1 MIDRRLKLYGFLLLT
16 LMLGIMLGVNIMF
29 FFGDIVHYLMPMDKG
44 VGFYVMAGASNMSLV
59 FALGISMY
67 VSYVHLQHPNTVVGR
82 ERTF

>member
-1 MIDRRLKLYGFLLLT
+1 MDRRLKLYGFLLLT
-16 LMLGIMLGVNIMF
+16 LILGIMLGINIMF

-67 VSYVHLQHPNTVVGR
+67 VCYVHLKHPNTAIGR
-82 ERTF
+82 ET

>member
-1 MIDRRLKLYGFLLLT
+1 MIDRRLKVYGFLLLT
-16 LMLGIMLGVNIMF
+16 LMLGIMLGINIMF

-67 VSYVHLQHPNTVVGR
+67 VSYVNLQHPNTVMGR
-82 ERTF
+82 ET